1 MCVRKVFVFV
11 GLFVSGFIL
20 DPYLE
25 NIILSLPTSLVNA
38 VPNPDLKVLSANLL
52 HIGTKLSLK

>member
-1 MCVRKVFVFV
+1 MWVKKVFVFV

-20 DPYLE
+20 EPYLE

-38 VPNPDLKVLSANLL
+38 LPNPDLKVLSANLL